1 MYSYLSPFVMNDF
14 NTNAMKVLSRIIQYV
29 ELPKVFINSYIKHV
43 IRNIKNE
50 SKKDSKTKMA
60 RLIAFF
66 ITNLIEHKH
75 LTKEG
80 DIPDDIE
87 ELFTVSSEEVDALK
101 KKLIE
106 MKQH

>member
-1 MYSYLSPFVMNDF
+1 MNDF

-43 IRNIKNE
+43 IGNFKNE
-50 SKKDSKTKMA
+50 TKKDAKTKMA

-75 LTKEG
+75 LTKDGE
-80 DIPDDIE
+80 IPDEIE
-87 ELFTVSSEEVDALK
+87 ELFSISSEEVDALK
-101 KKLIE
+101 KKIIE
-106 MKQH
+106 MKQQ